1 MEGLTPTV
9 KHGEEAD
16 RGTQMLGI
24 CCNRQQGL
32 SHCPEEN
39 AVDFPGIL

>member
-39 AVDFPGIL
+39 AVDCPSIL

>member
-16 RGTQMLGI
+16 RRTQMLGVS
-24 CCNRQQGL
+24 CDRDQRL
-32 SHCPEEN
+32 SHGPEEN
-39 AVDFPGIL
+39 VVDDPSIL